1 MKNNISFFKT
11 LQTTALLFVL
21 NCTYAN
27 LPKLDNYGFPF
38 YDDVVNYVKTRVS
51 PFQHE
56 EHESFKLAK
65 TTEGW
70 FLLTIAYENNT
81 NPIKTVV
88 KCWDKSTN
96 NFVAIGQQRS
106 EDEANSVAKDFEIIR
121 NDRHCFDKFPCYG
134 YPRWQSDIIA
144 IYKDSADLSD
154 EKLYAL
160 GKAYSAYAADLIND
174 PSYFSVNSN
183 AELSYRL
190 PYQSSSMTAKQI
202 ERYKECSE
210 NSIRTYKRLW
220 EQNPQYETFVGNIYT
235 KYCNE
240 IVHVF
245 IALWMHHGL
254 DVATNTLPDSLYDPF
269 FITTSQN
276 ALSSCE
282 KNAILFTNGDND
294 TYPLYYLQL
303 KYHFRTDVLVVNWS
317 LLGKDRYIDAIR
329 RKFLDAQPFPSTFKS
344 EEYRD
349 NGSLDYL
356 LIDNPLYVKLF
367 KHTGLI
373 TKREPATI
381 YKNEILFL
389 NMLSTNKWERAV
401 YFCNTVSSE
410 CFMGFDANLQIQGSA
425 YKLTT
430 KRSSAKNYDDA
441 PVNSKYSLKY
451 YQHDFKPACIKQQP
465 FIDINIK
472 AFVANHRL
480 LLNRLCET
488 LIAEKQTKN
497 AETILDSCKRWFPEN
512 TFPLDVYCA
521 SYPSFYIQIG
531 RREKADIVAKK
542 LLCYA
547 DSLYT
552 NNIDNQT
559 MGKSEWSLMINMS
572 LYILQELKSTY
583 EPLDNTPEEINKLL
597 AIFDERYK
605 NFTEKAKVYPN

>member
-27 LPKLDNYGFPF
+27 PPKLDNYGFPF

-106 EDEANSVAKDFEIIR
+106 EEEANSVVKDFEIIS
-121 NDRHCFDKFPCYG
+121 NDRHCFNRFPCYG
-134 YPRWQSDIIA
+134 YPKWQSDVIA
-144 IYKDSADLSD
+144 LYKDSAVLSD

-160 GKAYSAYAADLIND
+160 GKAYSAYATDLIND
-174 PSYFSVNSN
+174 PSYFSVTSN
-183 AELSYRL
+183 AELSFRL
-190 PYQSSSMTAKQI
+190 PYQPASMTIKQI
-202 ERYKECSE
+202 EKFKSSLG
-210 NSIRTYKRLW
+210 NSINTYKRLW

-240 IVHVF
+240 IVQTF
-245 IALWMHHGL
+245 ISLWMHHGL
-254 DVATNTLPDSLYDPF
+254 EEATSTLPDSLYDSF
-269 FITTSQN
+269 FLSTAQN
-276 ALSSCE
+276 LLASCE

-303 KYHFRTDVLVVNWS
+303 KHHFRTDVLIVNWS

-329 RKFLDAQPFPSTFKS
+329 RKFLDAQPFPSSFTS

-349 NGSLDYL
+349 NGKLDYL
-356 LIDNPLYVKLF
+356 LTDNPLYTKLF
-367 KHTGLI
+367 KQTGLT
-373 TKREPATI
+373 TKREDATI
-381 YKNEILFL
+381 FKNEILFL
-389 NMLSTNKWERAV
+389 DMLSTNKWTRPV
-401 YFCNTVSSE
+401 FFCNTVGSE
-410 CFMGFDANLQIQGSA
+410 CFMGFDQYLQIYGSV

-430 KRSSAKNYDDA
+430 KKSSGNSHAEA
-441 PVNSKYSLKY
+441 LVNSKHSLNFY
-451 YQHDFKPACIKQQP
+451 LHDFKPVNFEQQP

-472 AFVANHRL
+472 AFVSNYRL
-480 LLNRLCET
+480 SINRLCET
-488 LIAEKQTKN
+488 LIKEKQIKN
-497 AETILDSCKRWFPEN
+497 AKMMLDSCEKWFPEN
-512 TFPLDVYCA
+512 FFALDVYCT
-521 SYPSFYIQIG
+521 SLPSFYIQTG
-531 RREKADIVAKK
+531 NKEKADIVAKK
-542 LLCYA
+542 LLHFA

-552 NNIDNQT
+552 KHIDNQT
-559 MGKSEWSLMINMS
+559 LEKSEWSLMLNIS

-583 EPLDNTPEEINKLL
+583 NPLDNTSEEINKLL
-597 AIFDERYK
+597 AIFDDRYK